1 MTKMIGRKVEAA
13 IALEATR
20 GLGIA
25 PTFSLGKVEFSVY
38 DKTDNVRDDGSIG
51 RIEDSNEKYVIEK
64 YAQGNISGYLGANSA
79 LYLLSLALGGTPSVS
94 TVADSRYP
102 WTLSVL
108 NTNQHLSASLHVKD
122 INQQVMHKLTMIN
135 ELEISCKQD
144 EAVMFN
150 ADFISKVGRTATSTF
165 PSYIEDY
172 KFTKRKTKLYIATTV
187 GGLAAAT
194 RLQVKEFSIKFTKN
208 LVRDSVLGTAEPVDI
223 QNQQVQIEGELK
235 LNWNDQT
242 YKNLMLNGN
251 HYAMRLV
258 CESEKLIGVSAY
270 GDFTIDLAKVDF
282 FDWEPD
288 PANDEIVPNTIQ
300 FKANYDLTN
309 GMVYAATVRNSRSA
323 A

>member
-25 PTFSLGKVEFSVY
+25 PTFALGKVEFSHY
-38 DKTDNVRDDGSIG
+38 DKTDDVRDDGSIG
-51 RIEDSNEKYVIEK
+51 RIEDSNQKYVIEK
-64 YAQGNISGYLGANSA
+64 YSQGNISGYLGANSA
-79 LYLLSLALGGTPSVS
+79 LYLLSLALGGTPTVS

-122 INQQVMHKLTMIN
+122 INQQVLHKLTMLN

-150 ADFISKVGRTATSTF
+150 AEFISKVARTATATF

-172 KFTKRKTKLYIATTV
+172 KFTKRKTKLYIASAV

-194 RLQVKEFSIKFTKN
+194 RIPVKEFTIKFTKN

-223 QNQQVQIEGELK
+223 QNQQLQIEGELK
-235 LNWNDQT
+235 LNYNDQT
-242 YKNLMLNGN
+242 YKSLMLNGD

-258 CESEKLIGVSAY
+258 CESEKLIGASAY

-282 FDWEPD
+282 FQWEPD
-288 PANDEIVPNTIQ
+288 VANDEITTNTVQ

-309 GMVYAATVRNSRSA
+309 GMVYAATVRNSRA
-323 A
+323 TA